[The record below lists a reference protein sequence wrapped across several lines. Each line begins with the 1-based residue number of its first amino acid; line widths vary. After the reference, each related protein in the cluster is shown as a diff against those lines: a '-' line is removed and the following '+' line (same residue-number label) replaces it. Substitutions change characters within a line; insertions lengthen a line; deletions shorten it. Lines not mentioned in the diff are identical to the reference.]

1 MGCSLRLAT
10 WSLGL
15 SLLGCAATPRSGDAA
30 LATQAAEVT
39 FQVRAQARGTD
50 EWQPLSTEDVVHSG
64 DRLTI
69 AVQATA
75 PMYLYIGEAL
85 TDRPI
90 KLLAPADSTEPA
102 PLRPGQTYSL
112 PTDNKGL
119 ELDTQVGEESLYFVA
134 SQSMLPIDRAKELMA
149 AAPLAELG
157 QGRPR
162 PPTSTNSNRGAQ
174 QSQRVAAPAYLVKPL
189 SPGLFA
195 VRFTFQH
202 QQ

>member
-1 MGCSLRLAT
+1 MRCLRRPAA

-15 SLLGCAATPRSGDAA
+15 SLLGCAATPRSSDTA
-30 LATQAAEVT
+30 LSAQASEVS
-39 FQVRAQARGTD
+39 FQVRAQARGSD
-50 EWQPLSTEDVVHSG
+50 EWQPLSAEDVVHSG
-64 DRLTI
+64 DRLALT
-69 AVQATA
+69 VQATA
-75 PMYLYIGEAL
+75 PLYLYVGEAL

-90 KLLAPADSTEPA
+90 KLLIPADSAPPA
-102 PLRPGQTYSL
+102 PLRPGQTHSL
-112 PTDNKGL
+112 PTDNKGF
-119 ELDTQVGEESLYFVA
+119 ELDTQVGEESLYLVA
-134 SQSMLPIDRAKELMA
+134 AQSILPVDRAKELMA

-162 PPTSTNSNRGAQ
+162 PPTSTNSNRGGPA
-174 QSQRVAAPAYLVKPL
+174 SGTGAAPAYVVKPL